1 MHREVC
7 FTFLEMQVA
16 FIAADVFMAVHLAL
30 FRVWCSES
38 LRSLCHLLHV
48 VEAQCLVISIAV
60 QFV

>member
-1 MHREVC
+1 L
-7 FTFLEMQVA
+7 FFEMQVA
-16 FIAADVFMAVHLAL
+16 FIAVGVFMDCVVVHLAL
-30 FRVWCSES
+30 FCIFCSES